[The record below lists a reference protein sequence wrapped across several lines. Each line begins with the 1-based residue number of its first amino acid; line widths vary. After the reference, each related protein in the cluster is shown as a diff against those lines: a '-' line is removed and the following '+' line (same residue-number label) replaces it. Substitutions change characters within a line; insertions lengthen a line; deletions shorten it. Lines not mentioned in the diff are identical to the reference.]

1 MTPHLII
8 IFVAVV
14 YGQGCYFAT
23 TSQYSMGYSTDGGEK
38 YMIMAKV
45 ATGNYRVGD
54 KHVTRANLGERVHS
68 TVNNTSNPSI
78 FVVYHDAA
86 AYPEYVIKFSKLD
99 QGMASSASAYQSVP
113 ASQPTSYSRPSAYNA
128 SSSYASYN
136 PSPSSY
142 RSASANP
149 AGASS
154 SYMNYTSSSTP
165 YSSSTSNLTRASST
179 NRSPSATSSNAGS
192 GASRSGPSN
201 DKKCVIM

>member
-1 MTPHLII
+1 MKPHLII

-14 YGQGCYFAT
+14 YGQGCYFAN

-99 QGMASSASAYQSVP
+99 QGVDSSTSAYQSVP
-113 ASQPTSYSRPSAYNA
+113 ASQPTSYSRPSAYA

-142 RSASANP
+142 RSASANL

-179 NRSPSATSSNAGS
+179 NRSPSATSSNVGS